1 VEGEARLKEKLKAIG
16 IEVESIHADCKHLL
30 VVASVPILTSDKVFS
45 TIFALDS
52 LGYRLAA
59 WVAYPR
65 PGKLSLQLMMVLEE
79 VRRREG

>member
-30 VVASVPILTSDKVFS
+30 VVASVPILSSDKVFS
-45 TIFALDS
+45 TIFALGF

-59 WVAYPR
+59 WIAYPR
-65 PGKLSLQLMMVLEE
+65 LGEPSLQLVLVLEE
-79 VRRREG
+79 VGRREG